1 MLIVI
6 IIFLTIITGI
16 FATLYFF
23 IREEIKSV
31 KNQLKSINN
40 TKTNSKVLLRTGRS
54 EIEKLIL
61 EINKTIELK
70 QEIESNYKKMDLEI
84 KQSISNISHD
94 LRTPLT
100 SIMGYLQL
108 MEDTNI
114 SESERKEY
122 MNIVK
127 ERTEAL
133 QMLIT
138 SFYDLSRLEGKEYK
152 FQFELINLSNLL
164 CDSMASFYNDFINK
178 GIEPSIDIEE
188 DVPMILGDENG
199 VKRVLFNLIQN
210 ILKHGNGPVEISLK
224 KENNNITTTFTNEAK
239 DLSEEDSKLLFQR
252 FFTTDRTRSGKST
265 GIGLAVTKELVN
277 QMGHDIHSELKDGRL
292 SIIIIW
298 KIKDIENNS
307 SSN

>member
-31 KNQLKSINN
+31 KNQLNSINN
-40 TKTNSKVLLRTGRS
+40 IKTNSKVLLRTGRS

-127 ERTEAL
+127 ERTKAL

>member
-31 KNQLKSINN
+31 KNQLNSINN
-40 TKTNSKVLLRTGRS
+40 IKTNSKVLLRTGRS

-127 ERTEAL
+127 ERTKAL

-178 GIEPSIDIEE
+178 GIEPSIDIEAE
-188 DVPMILGDENG
+188 APMILGDENG

-224 KENNNITTTFTNEAK
+224 KDGNNITTTFTNEAK